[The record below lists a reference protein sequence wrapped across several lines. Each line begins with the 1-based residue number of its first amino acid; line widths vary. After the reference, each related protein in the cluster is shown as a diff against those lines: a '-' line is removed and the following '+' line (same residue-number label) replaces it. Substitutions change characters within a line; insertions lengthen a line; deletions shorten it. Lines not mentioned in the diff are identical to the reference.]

1 MLNEEELNGLKED
14 LIKIIQERCSNSAFI
29 DYCNEDERV
38 GEIQDYISFITK
50 KVRDCGFEVDSVDKI
65 KEEYSPA
72 GNFYFRTVF
81 SIGINQYRRDDV
93 DFIVLVSLDEFDL
106 QFLNPKVLEIT
117 SHKNVEE
124 EFNHFLNSENGSFI
138 HFFKLLA
145 TKCCRD
151 LLIEREFQLFEAE
164 EERRKEKIEELE
176 KAENNKEEKD
186 WLPF

>member
-14 LIKIIQERCSNSAFI
+14 LIKIIQERCGSSEFVN
-29 DYCNEDERV
+29 YCNEDERV

-72 GNFYFRTVF
+72 GDFYFRTVF
-81 SIGINQYRRDDV
+81 SMGVNQYRRDDV
-93 DFIVLVSLDEFDL
+93 DFIVLVALDEFDL

-117 SHKNVEE
+117 SYQDVDK
-124 EFNHFLNSENGSFI
+124 EFNHFLNSEDESFI
-138 HFFKLLA
+138 RFFKLLA

-151 LLIEREFQLFEAE
+151 LLIEREFQLLEVE
-164 EERRKEKIEELE
+164 EERRKEKMEELKSE
-176 KAENNKEEKD
+176 ENDKEDKN